1 MPIFFISKD
10 CPADFFQFQRFGLLC
25 HLFFI
30 YWASSPDIPIIR
42 FLPKGASFAFSLFP
56 FDFFFTP
63 EMRWV
68 LTNEFCKSDFYWN
81 TSLKTKLLERYVYVI
96 FQGWIMGWIL
106 PQLALVS
113 DDKFPL
119 KRKHIEAHFRLQFHS
134 KWNNGKGF
142 IQIHGNLSLCIQ
154 HEIYTSSIGLAQM
167 FREER

>member
-1 MPIFFISKD
+1 MVQNIIVGHAIHCSFIVVNMWHCGNKKTWRQHWEVGRGRLQDEKD
-10 CPADFFQFQRFGLLC
+10 SGCSCFQITTTEFKLLGVD
-25 HLFFI
+25 
-30 YWASSPDIPIIR
+30 SVTV
-42 FLPKGASFAFSLFP
+42 SLF
-56 FDFFFTP
+56 
-63 EMRWV
+63 V
-68 LTNEFCKSDFYWN
+68 LLYLIWQIRYYCE
-81 TSLKTKLLERYVYVI
+81 TSRLVYVYAV

-106 PQLALVS
+106 PQLALLS
-113 DDKFPL
+113 NDKFPL